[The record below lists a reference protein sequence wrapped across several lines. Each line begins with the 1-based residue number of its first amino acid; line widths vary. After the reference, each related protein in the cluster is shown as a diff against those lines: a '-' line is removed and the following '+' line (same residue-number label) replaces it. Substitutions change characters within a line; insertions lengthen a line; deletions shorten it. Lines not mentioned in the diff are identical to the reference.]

1 MRILFRI
8 LLLAGTLLWVVN
20 LVLIPQIA
28 CAQSAK
34 DRKFEVGVHVS
45 TLGIDDP
52 HTTSPP
58 AIPGSARRELGFGGR
73 LGQLVAENFVQHCR
87 LSNVRGQPDA
97 RNRDRRKHILELD
110 ADKLMAEK

>member
-1 MRILFRI
+1 MGTSLRR
-8 LLLAGTLLWVVN
+8 LLLAGTVLWVVN
-20 LVLIPQIA
+20 LVLVPQIA

-73 LGQLVAENFVQHCR
+73 LGFNLNKYIRA
-87 LSNVRGQPDA
+87 SKVR
-97 RNRDRRKHILELD
+97 
-110 ADKLMAEK
+110 